1 MGNCLQ
7 CITDLQLKWEKEKE
21 QKEDLLLD
29 GIMKT
34 LETRIKNEEKRIEQY
49 DQQLQKT
56 DAGIAKELE
65 RKDLADRKRLED
77 LQVDKSLAE
86 TLRQELMRQK
96 TKAKMLKN
104 RIETTQ
110 IRVRECRDTRTIID
124 LAEGI
129 PALQLK
135 NVDKIILRSDEL
147 MEGMEDVAN
156 AIEDGS
162 SNPQLDELLENAKSE
177 VDRLLAAPPP
187 PSVQRPVNKTTQ
199 SLSASSASGGHVKAK
214 RATTR
219 PQLAVQQH

>member
-29 GIMKT
+29 GIIRT
-34 LETRIKNEEKRIEQY
+34 LDNSIKHEAKLVEQY
-49 DQQLQKT
+49 DQELARI
-56 DAGIAKELE
+56 DANIAKELE
-65 RKDLADRKRLED
+65 RKESANHTRLQDLH
-77 LQVDKSLAE
+77 VDKKLNE
-86 TLRQELMRQK
+86 RQRDESMRQK
-96 TKAKMLKN
+96 TKAKLLKS

-110 IRVRECRDTRTIID
+110 KRVRECRDNRTIVD

-135 NVDKIILRSDEL
+135 NVDKIVVRSDEL

-162 SNPQLDELLENAKSE
+162 SNPQLDELLHDAKSE
-177 VDRLLAAPPP
+177 VERLLAAAPP
-187 PSVQRPVNKTTQ
+187 QRPVNKTTQ
-199 SLSASSASGGHVKAK
+199 SLSASSASGHVKAK